1 MSKPARSNRPAG
13 GAGSPSGVAR
23 KDSGAESS
31 GESASPSDE
40 LRLLLDWHHVG
51 CVIGKGGATVRQI
64 REDSG
69 CHLNIIAPSPNAPS
83 PQQID
88 RIVTVRGSIEQAT
101 KAIYLIAQTIAARA
115 AERRRTGQDA
125 GEQRGRS
132 GSNADAADGS
142 TAIKLLVHRAAVGA
156 VIGKGGASI
165 RDLQASTGAR
175 IQVSSEAL
183 GNSTDKTVTIS
194 GTPEVLE
201 NAVRRVLTM
210 LTDSPLRAGTKTVH
224 FVPGPTYFDYDAS
237 GAGAAV
243 NVNPA
248 NGAVTGTGPISI
260 QKIAIP
266 TICAGCVIGRGG
278 TIIRSLRE
286 QSGTNISI
294 ADPDPATPDE
304 RVVTIT
310 GTPGGIQTAV
320 YLIRQCVESYVP
332 PQQQG
337 GEEENQGEEQQG
349 EEAKQE
355 Q

>member
-1 MSKPARSNRPAG
+1 MSKPARSTRPAG
-13 GAGSPSGVAR
+13 SQQAPR
-23 KDSGAESS
+23 KSDDAAAAAASSSS
-31 GESASPSDE
+31 GDASGGDE

-69 CHLNIIAPSPNAPS
+69 CQLNIIAPAPNAPS

-88 RIVTVRGSIEQAT
+88 RICTIKGSIEQET

-115 AERRRTGQDA
+115 AERRRSGADS
-125 GEQRGRS
+125 GERGRS
-132 GSNADAADGS
+132 NSNADAADGS

-201 NAVRRVLTM
+201 TAVRRVLTM
-210 LTDSPLRAGTKTVH
+210 LAESPLRSGTKTVH
-224 FVPGPTYFDYDAS
+224 FVPGPTYFDYDAQ
-237 GAGAAV
+237 AGT
-243 NVNPA
+243 NPA
-248 NGAVTGTGPISI
+248 NGTVTGTGPISI

-332 PQQQG
+332 PQQG
-337 GEEENQGEEQQG
+337 GEQEEQQGEEQQG
-349 EEAKQE
+349 EENKETQ
-355 Q
+355 